1 MPLSNRQLF
10 DTNLKSVTVVSL
22 IYILMEVRSVLG
34 VNLGDSLTTQKNFT
48 AGAISLKK
56 ERGLNAASYISGKV

>member
-10 DTNLKSVTVVSL
+10 DTNLKSATVVSL

-34 VNLGDSLTTQKNFT
+34 VNLGDSLATQKNFT
-48 AGAISLKK
+48 AGTIGLKK
-56 ERGLNAASYISGKV
+56 RGA